1 MMIFQSPIAAQY
13 SLQPGFR
20 QPTASVGPP
29 AQGPHRLQEEWARAV
44 SSQGPGD
51 QEPLPGSLRDC
62 WWRSRPHGGW
72 VRPSCLAGYWLG
84 LPSAPRP

>member
-44 SSQGPGD
+44 SSQGPGT
-51 QEPLPGSLRDC
+51 
-62 WWRSRPHGGW
+62 RSRFQARSMTVGGGH
-72 VRPSCLAGYWLG
+72 VLMADG
-84 LPSAPRP
+84 